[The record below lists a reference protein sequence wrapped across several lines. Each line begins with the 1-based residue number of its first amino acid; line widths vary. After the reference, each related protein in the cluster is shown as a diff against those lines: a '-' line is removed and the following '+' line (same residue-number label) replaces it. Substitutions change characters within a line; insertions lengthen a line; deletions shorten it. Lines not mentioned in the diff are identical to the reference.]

1 MRCLDLGLGSLHI
14 KPQRFEVILPE
25 IVTESD
31 FQDNG
36 WIGAGDI
43 IYEWTDKFP
52 FATTFWSKNMP
63 NQNYIGEFE
72 IL

>member
-1 MRCLDLGLGSLHI
+1 MLPDSIPTSSVSDLEFFS
-14 KPQRFEVILPE
+14 Q
-25 IVTESD
+25 SD

-63 NQNYIGEFE
+63 NQNYIGEFQHNNHA
-72 IL
+72 